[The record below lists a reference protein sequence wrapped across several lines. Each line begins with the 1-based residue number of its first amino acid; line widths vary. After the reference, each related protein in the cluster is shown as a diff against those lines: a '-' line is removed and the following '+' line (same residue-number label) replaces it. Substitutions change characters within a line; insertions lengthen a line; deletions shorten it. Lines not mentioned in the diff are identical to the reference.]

1 MNLEPKD
8 NQAIRDEI
16 GDRLRVLLSRKSP
29 AVPPRLLGLVRR
41 FDEAKQA
48 PADQT
53 SPSIVHHIPS
63 GFTKVFETRVVKG
76 WLNRLARA
84 SRSKDLMGGFN
95 E

>member
-41 FDEAKQA
+41 FDEAKQV
-48 PADQT
+48 PVDQT
-53 SPSIVHHIPS
+53 SPSIMHHIHS
-63 GFTKVFETRVVKG
+63 GFTKVFEIRLVKQVGQGVAVTRFDG
-76 WLNRLARA
+76 RLQ
-84 SRSKDLMGGFN
+84 
-95 E
+95 